1 MTNIKNYAISSIESK
16 NRKNPIKQL
25 KEVNEFF
32 DSLTSGERIYYNIS
46 QTGYIP
52 VNYRGMLP
60 ISKNVTHNPE
70 ETFSI
75 TVMVDPAVTIPKD
88 TYEEPVCDSCVFHYI
103 K

>member
-1 MTNIKNYAISSIESK
+1 MLMNFLIH
-16 NRKNPIKQL
+16 
-25 KEVNEFF
+25 
-32 DSLTSGERIYYNIS
+32 ERIYYNIS

-75 TVMVDPAVTIPKD
+75 TVMVDPAINIPKD
-88 TYEEPVCDSCVFHYI
+88 TYEEPTCDNCVFHHI